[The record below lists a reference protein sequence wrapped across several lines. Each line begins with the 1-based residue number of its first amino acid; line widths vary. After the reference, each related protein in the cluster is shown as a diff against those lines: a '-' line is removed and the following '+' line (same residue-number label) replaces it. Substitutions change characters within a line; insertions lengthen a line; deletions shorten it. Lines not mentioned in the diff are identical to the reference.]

1 MKWVKRIAIVLAA
14 LIILPAVTLMIMGHR
29 ANAGTSHLALEIN
42 AAPDQVWTWLDDGDK
57 LKQWISW
64 MVEVKY
70 PNPEKARAVGGK
82 RVWMMRDENNGGAMM
97 QLAGT
102 FTEYAPPSLMTF
114 QMADSEGLFTGET
127 SYRLIDLGGGRTR
140 MEVTMHAHYNQWFA
154 NLMEPL
160 ITPAAEKKL
169 KMDAQRLK
177 SLAEA
182 QAAVH

>member
-1 MKWVKRIAIVLAA
+1 MKWVKWIAIVLAA
-14 LIILPAVTLMIMGHR
+14 LIVLPAITLMIMGHR
-29 ANAGTSHLALEIN
+29 ANAGTSHVALEIN

-64 MVEVKY
+64 MVDVKY

-82 RVWMMRDENNGGAMM
+82 RVWTMRDENNGGAMM

-102 FTEYAPPSLMTF
+102 FTEYTPPSLMTF
-114 QMADSEGLFTGET
+114 QMADSEGLFNGET
-127 SYRLIDLGGGRTR
+127 SYRLTDLGGGRTR

-154 NLMEPL
+154 NLMEPV

-169 KMDAQRLK
+169 GMDVQSLK
-177 SLAEA
+177 RLAEA

>member
-1 MKWVKRIAIVLAA
+1 MKWVKWIAIVLAA
-14 LIILPAVTLMIMGHR
+14 LIVLPAITLMIMGHR
-29 ANAGTSHLALEIN
+29 ANAGTSHLAIEIN

-64 MVEVKY
+64 MVDVKY
-70 PNPEKARAVGGK
+70 PDPQNAHVVGGK
-82 RVWMMRDENNGGAMM
+82 RVWVMRDENNGGETM
-97 QLAGT
+97 QIAGT
-102 FTEYAPPSLMTF
+102 FTEYAPPLLMTF
-114 QMADSEGLFTGET
+114 QMADGTGMFNGEAT
-127 SYRLIDLGGGRTR
+127 YRLVDLGSGRTR
-140 MEVTMHAHYNQWFA
+140 MEVRMHAHYNQWFA

-169 KMDAQRLK
+169 VMDAKHLK